1 MPDKSRDYELELFNV
16 MNAIGDIELEMS
28 EEELLDEL
36 RREGKDIEK
45 QAEHVREA
53 FRMAIREYRKA
64 PLLEAQKKY
73 EEHLSRIVTRDFK
86 LPETAVE
93 RRNLLSGLF
102 ARKPEFRE
110 LLTAQHREFKDVTD
124 ADVESYLKQLIELGA
139 LESESQEE
147 ESEP

>member
-1 MPDKSRDYELELFNV
+1 MDKSRDYELELFNV
-16 MNAIGDIELEMS
+16 MNAIGDLEFEMP
-28 EEELLDEL
+28 EDELLDEL
-36 RREGKDIEK
+36 RQEGTDIER
-45 QAEHVREA
+45 QAEHVREV
-53 FRMAIREYRKA
+53 FKMAIKEYRQT
-64 PLLEAQKKY
+64 PLRGAQRKY
-73 EEHLSRIVTRDFK
+73 EDHLSKIATRDFK
-86 LPETAVE
+86 LPQTAPE

-110 LLTAQHREFKDVTD
+110 LLTAQHRDFKDVTD